1 MKQFDIVPTFSEDIG
16 MKFEEDKRAY
26 LQLERS
32 KKVEKKEPI
41 FSN

>member
-1 MKQFDIVPTFSEDIG
+1 MKQFDNVPTFSEDIG
-16 MKFEEDKRAY
+16 MKFAEDKRAY